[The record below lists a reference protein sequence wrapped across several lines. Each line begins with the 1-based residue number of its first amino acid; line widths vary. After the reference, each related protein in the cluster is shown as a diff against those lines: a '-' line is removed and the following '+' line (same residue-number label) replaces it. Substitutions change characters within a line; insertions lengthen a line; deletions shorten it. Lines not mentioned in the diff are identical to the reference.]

1 MREKMIDKFQN
12 SILHK
17 ISVKIGRNGKF
28 EEFEKFED
36 EIKLFVFVLYPAFIF
51 LLLHL
56 FMKIKLNF

>member
-1 MREKMIDKFQN
+1 MIDKFQN

-51 LLLHL
+51 LLLQL